1 MAAYGFDEGSG
12 TVVNDASGN
21 GNNGTIS
28 GATWT
33 TSGKYGNAL
42 TFNGTSALVT
52 INNAPSLQLT
62 SGMTLEAWVY
72 PTTVSNVWRDVIYKG
87 NDNYYVEGTSSNSS
101 LPAMRCTSGSPL
113 YGTLPL
119 TVNTW
124 AHLAA
129 TYDGATMRLYVNGVQ
144 VASRAQTGAIATS
157 TNPLQIGGDSFYG
170 QYFAG
175 LIDEVRIY
183 NQALSVAEI
192 QIDMNTPL
200 TPPST
205 PTPTPTPTPSVTA
218 TFTPTP
224 TVTATFTPIPTAT
237 ATATATGT
245 ATATPTATPTAT
257 ATPCLATVP
266 DFFGVQIMDAQT
278 IWQSAGFSTEVI
290 TNGPPGHTISWQ
302 SLPPGYQGGC
312 STTVIFV
319 TDSSPL

>member
-62 SGMTLEAWVY
+62 SAMTLEAWVY
-72 PTTVSNVWRDVIYKG
+72 PTTVNSTWRDVIYKG
-87 NDNYYVEGTSSNSS
+87 NDNYYLEGTSSNSAHPVAGAI
-101 LPAMRCTSGSPL
+101 LGGVYAEAIGPNA
-113 YGTLPL
+113 L
-119 TVNTW
+119 TANTW

-129 TYDGATMRLYVNGVQ
+129 TYDGATMRLYVNGGQ

-157 TNPLQIGGDSFYG
+157 TNPLQIGGDTFYG

-192 QIDMNTPL
+192 QSDMNTPV

-205 PTPTPTPTPSVTA
+205 PTP
-218 TFTPTP
+218 
-224 TVTATFTPIPTAT
+224 
-237 ATATATGT
+237 
-245 ATATPTATPTAT
+245 TPTAT

-266 DFFGVQIMDAQT
+266 DFVGVQIMDAQT
-278 IWQSAGFSTEVI
+278 IWESAGFSTEVI
-290 TNGPPGHTISWQ
+290 TDGPPGHTIRRQ
-302 SLPPGYQGGC
+302 SLPPGYQGDC
-312 STTVIFV
+312 STTVIV
-319 TDSSPL
+319 VSDSSPL